1 MEHTTTIH
9 STEDF
14 LHWLEAGHTTHAEL
28 LDLCAIGFVSS
39 REATEPHRQILS
51 ALPIGGDHY
60 RLATALARR
69 IAALLTDFPRLD
81 FPFPGEDETP
91 VGLQYEVLALAAALD
106 CPDVLSGP
114 LQACEAALRA
124 AQAVLPLSVRG
135 AFTEA
140 LTRQQLANSPLRGR
154 WLSMARGENDA
165 LLGGS
170 PEVGMQG
177 LFMLPAA
184 DADAAGHPGVDRAAL
199 GEGLLAYASVCESDI
214 KTRRQRFRRMVARIR
229 ALWELSSVYII
240 QLAHDY
246 RWVEKGHDWAV
257 EALRELFVQ
266 CFGEVG
272 AENEDCWLVW
282 HWFVRALQPL
292 RVVDEKDKL
301 CGGLVVVVRF
311 GKEHSTLCQ
320 AVWDKFQNLARGGK
334 AELSEELANRYMEQ
348 EIARVAQSAR
358 HQNHNTVADQL
369 EATRLEFLEEKHLTS
384 GLQRAA

>member
-14 LHWLEAGHTTHAEL
+14 LRWLDAGHATHAEL

-39 REATEPHRQILS
+39 REATEPHRQILA

-60 RLATALARR
+60 RLATALSRR

-106 CPDVLSGP
+106 CPEVLGGP
-114 LQACEAALRA
+114 LQACDAALRA
-124 AQAVLPLSVRG
+124 AQIVLPLSVRG

-140 LTRQQLANSPLRGR
+140 LTRQQLANSPLRAR

-229 ALWELSSVYII
+229 AVWDLNSVYFIR
-240 QLAHDY
+240 LAHDFQ
-246 RWVEKGHDWAV
+246 WVEKGHAWAV
-257 EALRELFVQ
+257 DALPELFVEDLGE
-266 CFGEVG
+266 FGPK
-272 AENEDCWLVW
+272 NEHCWLVW
-282 HWFVRALQPL
+282 HWFVRALEPWG
-292 RVVDEKDKL
+292 VIEPVGKDNEL
-301 CGGLVVVVRF
+301 CGGHVRLVRF
-311 GKEHSTLCQ
+311 S
-320 AVWDKFQNLARGGK
+320 D
-334 AELSEELANRYMEQ
+334 
-348 EIARVAQSAR
+348 AQSGLCSMMFKDFQRLAKSQVEIPENEANAYVERFILVAVEAAR
-358 HQNHNTVADQL
+358 KAHKGKIAAALTETREAFARETQLTVA
-369 EATRLEFLEEKHLTS
+369 T
-384 GLQRAA
+384 